1 MENAKHVFEGAIYLL
16 NNISVARNPLFRN
29 QESIERFKEKADI
42 YLSPICNILAF
53 AFNDNQWQ
61 LLVQMKSREDFINFY
76 RKKHKNENIEEFLI
90 PESSI
95 IYSQEMA
102 NLQSGF
108 AKHYNWLNKRV
119 GALFYRRYQKQLIT
133 SEEELISTNERLK
146 KERPNNPH
154 KGEWAIRKSEN
165 LKSEKGMRWGINYEK
180 LAELGSQV
188 LWNGIQVNKTDLEAH
203 FRNLPP
209 LKIENS
215 IYRYFRLLFKILSY
229 FEVPI
234 W

>member
-1 MENAKHVFEGAIYLL
+1 
-16 NNISVARNPLFRN
+16 
-29 QESIERFKEKADI
+29 
-42 YLSPICNILAF
+42 
-53 AFNDNQWQ
+53 
-61 LLVQMKSREDFINFY
+61 MKTREEFINFY
-76 RKKHKNENIEEFLI
+76 RKKHKNENIDEFLI

-108 AKHYNWLNKRV
+108 VKHYNWVNDRV

-133 SEEELISTNERLK
+133 SEEELISTIERLK
-146 KERPNNPH
+146 NVRPFNPH

-165 LKSEKGMRWGINYEK
+165 LTSEKGMRWGINYGK
-180 LAELGSQV
+180 LEELGSQV
-188 LWNGIQVNKTDLEAH
+188 LWNGIQVNITDLEAH

-209 LKIENS
+209 LKIES
-215 IYRYFRLLFKILSY
+215 PDYRYFRLLFKILSY